1 MTPPPPADPPPD
13 RGARVV
19 VTLAALA
26 VLLGALKLTASVTM
40 PLGFALFVVAIFW
53 PLYRWIRPRAGEA
66 VAAVTVLLGFLAFL
80 GAIGGAL
87 WYSGQQLLSSASE
100 FSSTA
105 TRLLDEAR
113 AWAAARDLPFPSS
126 PSFLLE
132 GLSSQLRAAAS
143 EIFGATGVFVLVVAF
158 VVLATLEIDDYR
170 AKVATTTGGRDDG
183 DGANGSAATEL
194 IGRIAADF
202 RRYFLV
208 RTFIGL
214 VTGVGVALGSW
225 LIGLENPVLWGLAN
239 FLLNY
244 IPTLG
249 SIIGV
254 IPPAL
259 FALVQFGS
267 LGMAALALFVVG
279 GVQLVMGAWVDP
291 LLQGRYLRLSPLVV
305 LLSVALWGWVWGV
318 PGAFVGVPLTI
329 LIVLVTAQFER
340 TRWIAVLLAERDSV
354 PERVAG
360 QHAGEQPRHGP
371 PPEGLPV

>member
-1 MTPPPPADPPPD
+1 MTPHDPRGRDPD
-13 RGARVV
+13 SGGRVV
-19 VTLAALA
+19 LTLAAL
-26 VLLGALKLTASVTM
+26 VLLAFALKLTAPVTM

-53 PLYRWIRPRAGEA
+53 PVYAGLKPRAGEV
-66 VAAVTVLLGFLAFL
+66 VAAAVVLLGFLAFL
-80 GAIGGAL
+80 GVIGIAL
-87 WYSGQQLLSSASE
+87 AWSARQLLASASD

-105 TRLLDEAR
+105 ERMLAEAR
-113 AWAAARDLPFPSS
+113 AWAEARDLPFPSS
-126 PSFLLE
+126 SAFLLE
-132 GLSSQLRAAAS
+132 GLSAQLQGAAS
-143 EIFGATGVFVLVVAF
+143 AVLGATGASVLVIAF

-170 AKVATTTGGRDDG
+170 AKIAETTGG
-183 DGANGSAATEL
+183 DGARPTRATEL
-194 IGRIAADF
+194 VGQVARDF

-214 VTGVGVALGSW
+214 LTGAGVALGCW
-225 LIGLENPVLWGLAN
+225 LLGLEHPLLWGLAN

-254 IPPAL
+254 VPPAL

-267 LGMAALALFVVG
+267 VGMAALALLVVG
-279 GVQLVMGAWVDP
+279 GVQFVMGAWVDP

-305 LLSVALWGWVWGV
+305 LLSVALWGWIWGV

-329 LIVLVTAQFER
+329 LVVLATAQFDR
-340 TRWIAVLLAERDSV
+340 TRWIAVLLAERGSV
-354 PERVAG
+354 PDRVPRP
-360 QHAGEQPRHGP
+360 QPGEQAEGGP

>member
-1 MTPPPPADPPPD
+1 MSRTEPRGRAPD

-19 VTLAALA
+19 VTLAAL
-26 VLLGALKLTASVTM
+26 VLLALALKLTADVTM

-53 PLYRWIRPRAGEA
+53 PLYAWLKPRAGEV
-66 VAAVTVLLGFLAFL
+66 VAALAVLLGFLAFL
-80 GAIGGAL
+80 GTIGAAL
-87 WYSGQQLLSSASE
+87 AWSGQRLLASASD
-100 FSSTA
+100 FSDTA
-105 TRLLDEAR
+105 ARMTAEAR

-132 GLSSQLRAAAS
+132 GLSGQLQAAAS
-143 EIFGATGVFVLVVAF
+143 AVLGATGAAVLVIAF

-170 AKVATTTGGRDDG
+170 AKIAETTGGDG
-183 DGANGSAATEL
+183 HRSSRATEL
-194 IGRIAADF
+194 VGRVARDF

-214 VTGVGVALGSW
+214 VTGAGVALGSW
-225 LIGLENPVLWGLAN
+225 MLGLEHPLLWGLAN

-254 IPPAL
+254 VPPAL
-259 FALVQFGS
+259 FALVQFESVGA
-267 LGMAALALFVVG
+267 AALTLLVVG
-279 GVQLVMGAWVDP
+279 GVQLVMGAYVDP

-305 LLSVALWGWVWGV
+305 LLSVALWGWIWGV

-329 LIVLVTAQFER
+329 LVVLATAQSDR
-340 TRWIAVLLAERDSV
+340 TRWIAVLLAERGSV
-354 PERVAG
+354 PDRVPP
-360 QHAGEQPRHGP
+360 QHPGEQPGHGP